1 MDNIV
6 CNYLSFFTIF
16 FNSLAVLIMNELWSH
31 VLPEIKEAIGKQNFD
46 TWITP
51 IRFVSKNKNEILLDV
66 PNKFFRDWLV
76 EHYLATLEN
85 LLSSSANQDIK
96 ILFQVSERA
105 TKPPSS
111 DKSAKKDQIERER
124 PQRTS
129 NLIPKYTFGN
139 FVIGASNQF
148 AHAACVAVAN
158 QPGDNYNPLFI
169 YGGVG
174 LGKTHL
180 VNAIGHQAAGQ
191 RPGLKVVYLSSE
203 SFMNELIASLRRD
216 KMDEFKRKF
225 RNVDI
230 LIVDDVQFIAG
241 KERTQEEFF
250 HTFNSLYESHKQIV
264 ITSDKFPKEIP
275 GIEDRLRNR
284 FEWGLI
290 ADIQPPDMETRVAI
304 LQKKAEV
311 EGVQLPHDVAIF
323 LASNIDSNVREL
335 EGSLTRLGAFA
346 SLTKATI
353 SVDLAKDVLR
363 NTLNGAKREITVE
376 NIQKTICDYFN
387 LKIGDL
393 KAKRRT
399 QNIALPR
406 QVAMYLCRKYTET
419 SFPAIGDKFGGRD
432 HSTVIHASK
441 TIERKIKEDP
451 HMQTT
456 IEKLERNLNIR
467 K

>member
-1 MDNIV
+1 MSEQWAQA
-6 CNYLSFFTIF
+6 LT
-16 FNSLAVLIMNELWSH
+16 
-31 VLPEIKEAIGKQNFD
+31 EIKKQIGVQNFE
-46 TWITP
+46 TWIAP
-51 IRFVSKNKNEILLDV
+51 IHFVSRNKNEVVLEV
-66 PNKFFRDWLV
+66 PNKFFRDWLT
-76 EHYLATLEN
+76 EHYVSQLEDV
-85 LLSSSANQDIK
+85 LSSSAR
-96 ILFQVSERA
+96 LPVRVVFQVNEKA
-105 TKPPSS
+105 
-111 DKSAKKDQIERER
+111 AKLPHPEKAAKRDDRER
-124 PQRTS
+124 DKPQRAN
-129 NLIPKYTFGN
+129 NLVAKYTFEN

-180 VNAIGHQAAGQ
+180 VNAIGHQATAQ

-216 KMDEFKRKF
+216 KMDDFKRKF

-275 GIEDRLRNR
+275 GLEDRLRNR

-311 EGVQLPHDVAIF
+311 ESVQLPHDVAIF
-323 LASNIDSNVREL
+323 LASHIDSNVREL

-387 LKIGDL
+387 IKLGDL

-406 QVAMYLCRKYTET
+406 QVAMYLCRKHTEN

-441 TIERKIKEDP
+441 AIERKMKEDP

-456 IEKLERNLNIR
+456 IEKLERNLHIR

>member
-1 MDNIV
+1 M
-6 CNYLSFFTIF
+6 S
-16 FNSLAVLIMNELWSH
+16 ELWAKT
-31 VLPEIKEAIGKQNFD
+31 LADIKDQIGRQNFE
-46 TWITP
+46 TWIAP
-51 IRFVSKNKNEILLDV
+51 IRFVARSKNEVFVDV
-66 PNKFFRDWLV
+66 PNKFFRDWLT
-76 EHYLATLEN
+76 EHYAGKLERI
-85 LLSSSANQDIK
+85 LSTAAKHELRIV
-96 ILFQVSERA
+96 FQVDEPTAKAA
-105 TKPPSS
+105 TPEKTLKQALKEP
-111 DKSAKKDQIERER
+111 DK
-124 PQRTS
+124 PQRAS
-129 NLIPKYTFGN
+129 NLVAKYTFEN

-148 AHAACVAVAN
+148 AHAACFAVAN

-180 VNAIGHQAAGQ
+180 VNAIGHQATAQ
-191 RPGLKVVYLSSE
+191 RSNLKVVYLSSE

-216 KMDEFKRKF
+216 KMDEFKKKF

-230 LIVDDVQFIAG
+230 LILDDVQFIAG

-311 EGVQLPHDVAIF
+311 EKVQLPHDVAIF

-353 SVDLAKDVLR
+353 TIDLAKDVLR

-387 LKIGDL
+387 IKLGDL

-406 QVAMYLCRKYTET
+406 QVAMYLCRKYTEA
-419 SFPAIGDKFGGRD
+419 SFPGIGDKFGGRD

-456 IEKLERNLNIR
+456 IEKIERTLNVR

>member
-1 MDNIV
+1 M
-6 CNYLSFFTIF
+6 S
-16 FNSLAVLIMNELWSH
+16 ELWAKT
-31 VLPEIKEAIGKQNFD
+31 LADIKDQIGAQNFE
-46 TWITP
+46 TWIAP
-51 IRFVSKNKNEILLDV
+51 IRFVSRNKNDLVLDV
-66 PNKFFRDWLV
+66 PNKFFRDWLT
-76 EHYLATLEN
+76 EHYANKLERI
-85 LLSSSANQDIK
+85 LSSAAKHDVK
-96 ILFQVSERA
+96 ISFQVNERLAKLTTSEKVFR
-105 TKPPSS
+105 KD
-111 DKSAKKDQIERER
+111 DKERDK
-124 PQRTS
+124 PQRPS
-129 NLIPKYTFGN
+129 NLVAKYTFEN

-180 VNAIGHQAAGQ
+180 VNAIGHQAAAH
-191 RPGLKVVYLSSE
+191 RPGLKVAYLSSE

-230 LIVDDVQFIAG
+230 LILDDVQFIAG

-311 EGVQLPHDVAIF
+311 ERVQLPHDVAIF

-346 SLTKATI
+346 SLTKAAITI
-353 SVDLAKDVLR
+353 DLAKDVLR
-363 NTLNGAKREITVE
+363 NTLNGAKREVTVE

-387 LKIGDL
+387 IKLGDL

-406 QVAMYLCRKYTET
+406 QVAMYLCRKYTEA
-419 SFPAIGDKFGGRD
+419 SFPGIGDKFGGRD

-441 TIERKIKEDP
+441 TIERRIKEDP
-451 HMQTT
+451 HMQST
-456 IEKLERNLNIR
+456 IEKLERNLNVR

>member
-1 MDNIV
+1 M
-6 CNYLSFFTIF
+6 S
-16 FNSLAVLIMNELWSH
+16 ELW
-31 VLPEIKEAIGKQNFD
+31 VKTLADIKDQIGAQNFE
-46 TWITP
+46 TWIAP
-51 IRFVSKNKNEILLDV
+51 IRFVSRNKNDLVLDV
-66 PNKFFRDWLV
+66 PNKFFRDWLT
-76 EHYLATLEN
+76 EHYANKLERI
-85 LLSSSANQDIK
+85 LSAAAKHDIK
-96 ILFQVSERA
+96 ISFQVNERLTKVTTSERVVR
-105 TKPPSS
+105 KD
-111 DKSAKKDQIERER
+111 DKEHDK
-124 PQRTS
+124 PQRPS
-129 NLIPKYTFGN
+129 NLVAKYTFEN

-180 VNAIGHQAAGQ
+180 VNAIGHQAAAH

-230 LIVDDVQFIAG
+230 LILDDVQFIAG

-304 LQKKAEV
+304 LQKKAEA

-346 SLTKATI
+346 SLTKAAITI
-353 SVDLAKDVLR
+353 DLAKDVLR

-387 LKIGDL
+387 IKLGDL

-406 QVAMYLCRKYTET
+406 QVAMYLCRKYTEA
-419 SFPAIGDKFGGRD
+419 SFPGIGDKFGGRD

-451 HMQTT
+451 HMQST
-456 IEKLERNLNIR
+456 IEKLERNLNVR

>member
-1 MDNIV
+1 MW
-6 CNYLSFFTIF
+6 
-16 FNSLAVLIMNELWSH
+16 IMSELWARA
-31 VLPEIKEAIGKQNFD
+31 LADIKNQIGGQNFE
-46 TWITP
+46 TWIAP
-51 IRFVSKNKNEILLDV
+51 IRFVARNKNEVILDV
-66 PNKFFRDWLV
+66 PNKFFRDWLT
-76 EHYLATLEN
+76 EHYASELERILTAAAKHDLRVIFQVNERAAKYATLDRGVKNN
-85 LLSSSANQDIK
+85 LK
-96 ILFQVSERA
+96 ER
-105 TKPPSS
+105 
-111 DKSAKKDQIERER
+111 DK
-124 PQRTS
+124 PQRAN
-129 NLIPKYTFGN
+129 NLIAKYTFEN

-148 AHAACVAVAN
+148 AHAACFAVSN

-180 VNAIGHQAAGQ
+180 VNAIGHHATAQ
-191 RPGLKVVYLSSE
+191 RANLKVVYLSSE

-230 LIVDDVQFIAG
+230 LILDDVQFIAG

-353 SVDLAKDVLR
+353 TIELAKDVLR
-363 NTLNGAKREITVE
+363 NTLNGARREITVE

-387 LKIGDL
+387 IKLGDL

-406 QVAMYLCRKYTET
+406 QVAMYLCRKYTEA
-419 SFPAIGDKFGGRD
+419 SFPGIGDKFGGRD

-451 HMQTT
+451 HMQIT
-456 IEKLERNLNIR
+456 IEKLERNLNVR